1 MWEKLKKSKNNAE
14 KNQTQV
20 NLIKN
25 GLTDFKEEIEDMN
38 KEEKKTERTN
48 EIVNSWKD
56 SWV

>member
-48 EIVNSWKD
+48 EIVNS
-56 SWV
+56 